1 MFHYGS
7 ARFLLLA
14 PITLLFLLLVS
25 TLAYAQAKESPAVSP
40 SPSLPTIPASLKS
53 PRATMETF
61 LKAMEAVKKGQGDL
75 IEHAISTLDLSE
87 ISPLVRKEKGRDL
100 AWLLLE
106 VIERTRPPDIKRF
119 ATRTTGQPFIFQ
131 TYPQGQVAIS
141 FKENQGWLFNS
152 ETIASLPAI
161 LDGLAGKK
169 KTGIHGQVPDD
180 YLPVNLRIR
189 NALPDSFK
197 KKVFV
202 LERWQWLGILLI
214 ITVGMVLDKLISVFL
229 KLSVRLWR
237 RHFARGAFREIPDT
251 ILRPLGLM
259 AMATV
264 WWAGLNMLG
273 LTEEVLVVL
282 LVSVKFLAGLSGVW
296 AAYRLVDLLGAFLID
311 RALRTANK
319 LDDALVPLVKR
330 ILKVFVTILGLV
342 FVADNLNINVSSLLA
357 GLGLGGLAFA
367 LAAKDVVGN
376 LFGSIT
382 VLLDQTFHVGDWVVI
397 GDIEGTVENI
407 GFRSTRIRTFY
418 NSLVSVPNSTLI
430 TASVD
435 NMGNRRYRRMK
446 TMLSLAYDTPP
457 ERIEAF
463 CEGLRE
469 LVRLHPYMRKD
480 YYHIYFNEFGA
491 SALEVLVYVFWK
503 VPDWSTELRE
513 RHRFLLDCLRL
524 AKRLDVEYAYPTQTL
539 YLRNDNPVNPPEST
553 PAPRVLQPDMAVEEA
568 LSKGRK
574 EAQDIVKA
582 TTGLGMKPPPV
593 TFTRQADG
601 GDA

>member
-1 MFHYGS
+1 MFRYGLTRYHLLAQVPLS
-7 ARFLLLA
+7 LLL
-14 PITLLFLLLVS
+14 LFS
-25 TLAYAQAKESPAVSP
+25 TLVFAQGDEAPTVAPPP
-40 SPSLPTIPASLKS
+40 SPQLIPTALKS
-53 PRATMETF
+53 PRATMQTF
-61 LKAMEAVKKGQGDL
+61 LKAMEGVKQGQGAL
-75 IEHAISTLDLSE
+75 IDRAASTLDLSG
-87 ISPLVRKEKGRDL
+87 ISQLVRSEKGRDL

-106 VIERTRPPDIKRF
+106 VIERTRIPNINRF
-119 ATRTTGQPFIFQ
+119 ATRTTGEPFIFQ
-131 TYPQGQVAIS
+131 TYPQGQVALV
-141 FKENQGWLFNS
+141 FKKNEGWLFSN
-152 ETIASLPAI
+152 ETVTSLPAI
-161 LDGLAGKK
+161 LDGLADKK
-169 KTGIHGQVPDD
+169 KVAVVGQVQDD

-189 NALPDSFK
+189 NAIPDSLK
-197 KKVFV
+197 KKGFV
-202 LERWQWLGILLI
+202 LEHWQWLGMLII
-214 ITVGMVLDKLISVFL
+214 ITVGMVLDKLISIFL
-229 KLSVRLWR
+229 KVSVGLWR
-237 RHFARGAFREIPDT
+237 RRFAKGAFRDIQDT

-259 AMATV
+259 AMAAV

-282 LVSVKFLAGLSGVW
+282 LVSVKFLAGISGVW

-311 RALRTANK
+311 RARRTANK

-330 ILKVFVTILGLV
+330 IFKVFVTILGLV

-435 NMGNRRYRRMK
+435 NMGNRRYRRLK

-457 ERIEAF
+457 ERVEAF
-463 CEGLRE
+463 CEGVRE

-480 YYHIYFNEFGA
+480 YYHVYFNEFGA
-491 SALEVLVYVFWK
+491 SALEVLVYVFWET
-503 VPDWSTELRE
+503 PDWSTELRE

-539 YLRNDNPVNPPEST
+539 YLRQDDRATSPEAASMQH
-553 PAPRVLQPDMAVEEA
+553 AFQPDMVAEEA
-568 LSKGRK
+568 FTMGRK

-582 TTGLGMKPPPV
+582 TTGLGVTPPPV
-593 TFTRQADG
+593 TFSRSADG
-601 GDA
+601 GDG

>member
-1 MFHYGS
+1 M
-7 ARFLLLA
+7 
-14 PITLLFLLLVS
+14 
-25 TLAYAQAKESPAVSP
+25 Q
-40 SPSLPTIPASLKS
+40 
-53 PRATMETF
+53 TF
-61 LKAMEAVKKGQGDL
+61 LKAMEAVKQGQGDL
-75 IEHAISTLDLSE
+75 IERAVSTLDLSE
-87 ISPLVRKEKGRDL
+87 ISSLVRNEKGRDL

-106 VIERTRPPDIKRF
+106 VVERTRAPNIKEF
-119 ATRTTGQPFIFQ
+119 STRTTGQPFVFQ
-131 TYPQGQVAIS
+131 TYLQGQVAIV
-141 FKENQGWLFNS
+141 FRENEGWLFSS
-152 ETIASLPAI
+152 ETVASLPAI
-161 LDGLAGKK
+161 LDGLADKEK
-169 KTGIHGQVPDD
+169 VAVVGQAQED

-189 NALPDSFK
+189 NAMPDSLK
-197 KKVFV
+197 KKGFV
-202 LERWQWLGILLI
+202 LEHWQWLGMLII
-214 ITVGMVLDKLISVFL
+214 ITVGMVLDKLISIFL
-229 KLSVRLWR
+229 KISVRLWR
-237 RHFARGAFREIPDT
+237 RRFAKGAFRDIQDS

-330 ILKVFVTILGLV
+330 ILKVFVTIMGLV

-430 TASVD
+430 TASVY

-457 ERIEAF
+457 ERMEAF
-463 CEGLRE
+463 CEGVRE

-524 AKRLDVEYAYPTQTL
+524 AKRLGVEYAYPTQTL
-539 YLRNDNPVNPPEST
+539 YLRHDDRIIPPESES
-553 PAPRVLQPDMAVEEA
+553 AQRVFQPDMAAEEA
-568 LSKGRK
+568 FTMGRK

-582 TTGLGMKPPPV
+582 TTGLGTTPPPV
-593 TFTRQADG
+593 TFARPVDG
-601 GDA
+601 GDG